1 MDQLLV
7 STTIAIAA
15 LAAFLIFITAL
26 KYAMADTFMRTR
38 LIMTAFVLFIVIAIT
53 ASFWRYTIPSLGF
66 SVPALVLG
74 MLVGHLIGVRAAQEK
89 LVAQGVER
97 YIEHITH
104 VNLGDPQNLEWWS
117 VINFYTI
124 AGALVIINLLGLSVV
139 LFNQSLMLALT
150 TCAIGA
156 FLVGTLVP
164 YLVHLW
170 SLGTNQSTPAA

>member
-7 STTIAIAA
+7 STTIAIAT

-26 KYAMADTFMRTR
+26 KYAMADTFARTR
-38 LIMTAFVLFIVIAIT
+38 LIMSAFVAFIVAALT
-53 ASFWRYTIPSLGF
+53 ASFWQYTVPSLGF
-66 SVPALVLG
+66 SLPALALG
-74 MLVGHLIGVRAAQEK
+74 MLAGHFVGVRAAQEK

-97 YIEHITH
+97 YVEHITH
-104 VNLGDPQNLEWWS
+104 VNFGDSQNLQWWS

-139 LFNQSLMLALT
+139 LFNQSATLVFA

-156 FLVGTLVP
+156 FLVGTLLP
-164 YLVHLW
+164 YLAHLW
-170 SLGTNQSTPAA
+170 RVRS